1 MGMLP
6 DKKTPKKTNLSDLTV
21 LLFGMPKAGKSTWC
35 SNAEGALFLA
45 TEPGLNHLEV
55 YQVPI
60 STWEELLAAL
70 AEVAKG
76 EHAFRTIVIDTT
88 DNAYR
93 FCVDY
98 ICTKHGV
105 KHPADLPYGKGHALV
120 NNEFLRVLNKL
131 AQLPYGVI
139 LTSHA
144 QEREVEGR
152 TGTYTKTTPTL
163 PDGARKVLLG
173 FVDIIAFVDVE
184 ADRGQDGAITY
195 RRVVR
200 TKPSMH
206 YEAGDRTGRLPEV
219 LPLDY
224 AAFAAA
230 LGGERPRP
238 GKTTN
243 GK

>member
-1 MGMLP
+1 
-6 DKKTPKKTNLSDLTV
+6 
-21 LLFGMPKAGKSTWC
+21 
-35 SNAEGALFLA
+35 
-45 TEPGLNHLEV
+45 
-55 YQVPI
+55 
-60 STWEELLAAL
+60 
-70 AEVAKG
+70 
-76 EHAFRTIVIDTT
+76 
-88 DNAYR
+88 
-93 FCVDY
+93 
-98 ICTKHGV
+98 
-105 KHPADLPYGKGHALV
+105 
-120 NNEFLRVLNKL
+120 
-131 AQLPYGVI
+131 
-139 LTSHA
+139 
-144 QEREVEGR
+144 
-152 TGTYTKTTPTL
+152 
-163 PDGARKVLLG
+163 VLLG